1 MAKCTCYGGDSPC
14 ICIPVVEGKLVSVP
28 VEPDRALLASM
39 AMRYRHDFGLL
50 DKQTQESIMT
60 TMMQLHEEVI
70 GKGFY
75 SPQQRERYM
84 KMIGEE

>member
-1 MAKCTCYGGDSPC
+1 MLHQLWFLNIKV
-14 ICIPVVEGKLVSVP
+14 IPMSDTITIP

-50 DKQTQESIMT
+50 DKRAQESLIS
-60 TMMQLHEEVI
+60 TMRQIHEEVV

-84 KMIGEE
+84 RMLGE